1 MKNQVNVTST
11 KWAKEISEALS
22 FVYSGHDNP
31 GQARTGYSIT
41 FQKAGQPEYEM
52 VGLGKYQEIEN
63 DNRYIPDAIAGLID
77 YDDNLAA
84 ICIVDGVRQ
93 RFKIDSEDIVFLSS
107 P

>member
-22 FVYSGHDNP
+22 FVYSGHENP
-31 GQARTGYSIT
+31 GEARVGYDIT
-41 FQKAGQPEYEM
+41 FQKVGQSECQM
-52 VGLGKYQEIEN
+52 VGLGKYVAE
-63 DNRYIPDAIAGLID
+63 DSRYIPDALAGLID

-84 ICIVDGVRQ
+84 VCIVDGIRQ
-93 RFKIDSEDIVFLSS
+93 RFKIESEDKVFLSS

>member
-1 MKNQVNVTST
+1 MKNQVNITPT

-22 FVYSGHDNP
+22 FIYSGHENP
-31 GQARTGYSIT
+31 GEARVGYGIT
-41 FQKAGQPEYEM
+41 FQKVDQSEYQM
-52 VGLGKYQEIEN
+52 VGLGKYVAE
-63 DNRYIPDAIAGLID
+63 DSRHIPDALAGLID

-93 RFKIDSEDIVFLSS
+93 RFKIESEDKVFLSS